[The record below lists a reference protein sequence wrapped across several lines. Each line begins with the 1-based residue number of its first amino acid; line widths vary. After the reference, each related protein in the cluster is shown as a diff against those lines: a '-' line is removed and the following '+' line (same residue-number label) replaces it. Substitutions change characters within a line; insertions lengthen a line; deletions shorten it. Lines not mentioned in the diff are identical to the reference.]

1 MTKKIDNTFTNEQ
14 LVQFYEKMFLIRK
27 FEEKAGQ
34 LYGAGK
40 FVIFI

>member
-27 FEEKAGQ
+27 FEEKAGENS
-34 LYGAGK
+34 ARK
-40 FVIFI
+40 TNF